1 MILKKFIIKEWFKAF
16 FAALIALFVIMSVT
30 DLISG
35 FLRSNVT
42 ALEVLFN
49 YTFSI
54 PKFLSNAMPIACLM
68 GTLFSI
74 NKLKSHSELIA
85 IIAAGFS
92 GQSIINLFFICS
104 FLVTL
109 AQGYILG
116 EIIPHS
122 KIFRLKAMPASLKGK
137 FSENKE
143 KGLKTSSLATGLI
156 WYKSKDYYVSFSAF
170 NKKTS
175 ELINAT
181 IYNFSPNYLGSHT
194 FKSPIV
200 SYQGNYQWKLIN
212 GLEFNDLDSLKH
224 PAGQPFKE
232 KIISLSEEVQDFDQI
247 ESDIE
252 TLNVLGLYNFISH
265 IKNSGINIRDY
276 EVMFYEMFSMSLIC
290 LVFGLFPASGIFE
303 PNRRNSS
310 FGKSVIFTLGFTIT
324 YLVIYSAVVS
334 LGSNGHLPIPI
345 AVFLVPCAS
354 LFYSFII
361 FIKKRRL

>member
-1 MILKKFIIKEWFKAF
+1 MILKKFIVKEWFKAF
-16 FAALIALFVIMSVT
+16 FGALIALFVIMSVT
-30 DLISG
+30 DLIGG

-42 ALEVLFN
+42 AMEVLFN
-49 YTFSI
+49 YTFSV
-54 PKFLSNAMPIACLM
+54 PKFLSQAMPIACLM

-85 IIAAGFS
+85 ILAAGFS
-92 GQSIINLFFICS
+92 GQSIINLIFGCS
-104 FLVTL
+104 LIVTL

-122 KIFRLKAMPASLKGK
+122 KTFRLKIMPESLKGK

-156 WYKSKDYYVSFSAF
+156 WYKSKNYYVSFSAF

-181 IYNFSPNYLGSHT
+181 IYNFSPNYLGSFT
-194 FKSPIV
+194 YKAPLV

-212 GLEFNDLDSLKH
+212 GLEFNDLDSLKY
-224 PAGQPFKE
+224 PQGLPFKE
-232 KIISLSEEVQDFDQI
+232 KTITLTEEVQDFDQI

-252 TLNVLGLYNFISH
+252 TLGVFGLYNFISH
-265 IKNSGINIRDY
+265 IKHSGINIREY
-276 EVMFYEMFSMSLIC
+276 EVMFFEMFSMSLIC

-310 FGKSVIFTLGFTIT
+310 FGKSVVFTLGFTIT

-334 LGSNGHLPIPI
+334 LGNNGHLPVPV

-354 LFYSFII
+354 LFYSSFI